1 MYSSAMDNVL
11 SAMYAPNDKLGV
23 ELMGA
28 TRWNGLKRAVS
39 ALSANAV
46 KNAAGPSDAAINAAA
61 TNALYRSRIPRQF
74 PRPSV
79 MNGDPLCAELLGMNE
94 AFSTELLGYSF
105 SDLGRQVKKVTHS
118 VLEWGEDKPILSTAV
133 QQVRDTIDV
142 ATGGKKVVDTA
153 STIYDNRGKI
163 ILIAGGVG
171 ILLYFMLRKKR

>member
-23 ELMGA
+23 ELIGA
-28 TRWNGLKRAVS
+28 TRWNGLKRAIS

-46 KNAAGPSDAAINAAA
+46 KNAAGSSDAAINAAA
-61 TNALYRSRIPRQF
+61 INALYRSRLPRPF

-79 MNGDPLCAELLGMNE
+79 MSGDPLCAELLGMNE
-94 AFSTELLGYSF
+94 AFSSELLGSL
-105 SDLGRQVKKVTHS
+105 SDFGRQIKNLTHN

>member
-46 KNAAGPSDAAINAAA
+46 RNAAGPSDAAINAAA
-61 TNALYRSRIPRQF
+61 RNALYRSRIPRQF

-79 MNGDPLCAELLGMNE
+79 MSGDPLCAELLGMNE
-94 AFSTELLGYSF
+94 PFCNELLGDL
-105 SDLGRQVKKVTHS
+105 SDLWRQTKKVTHS

-133 QQVRDTIDV
+133 QQIRDTVDV

-163 ILIAGGVG
+163 ILIAGGLG